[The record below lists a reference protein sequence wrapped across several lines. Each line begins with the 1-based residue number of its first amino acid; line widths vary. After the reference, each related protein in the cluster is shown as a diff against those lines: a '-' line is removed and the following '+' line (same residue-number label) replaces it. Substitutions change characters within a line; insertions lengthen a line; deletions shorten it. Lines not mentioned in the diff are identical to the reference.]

1 MTRVDAAT
9 GKLPLAA
16 GGRVDVE
23 RIQRKLRDFAR
34 QRDWD
39 RYHSPKNLA
48 MALGV
53 EVAELMELFQW
64 VDPEESRNVVTR
76 PADLAAVTD
85 EVADVAIYVIRLAD
99 VLGVD
104 LEIAIEEKIAKNAK
118 KYPEDRPHRWSM
130 S

>member
-1 MTRVDAAT
+1 
-9 GKLPLAA
+9 
-16 GGRVDVE
+16 
-23 RIQRKLRDFAR
+23 
-34 QRDWD
+34 
-39 RYHSPKNLA
+39 
-48 MALGV
+48 
-53 EVAELMELFQW
+53 
-64 VDPEESRNVVTR
+64 VVTR